1 MIETLPFPVVAIL
14 VWLYAAFLTMVV
26 VCSLFAIAWIAVR
39 VCEFLF
45 PSLK

>member
-1 MIETLPFPVVAIL
+1 MIETLPFPVVVIL
-14 VWLYAAFLTMVV
+14 AWLYAAFLTTVIL
-26 VCSLFAIAWIAVR
+26 CSLCAMVKVAVR

>member
-14 VWLYAAFLTMVV
+14 AWLYAAFLTTVV
-26 VCSLFAIAWIAVR
+26 VCSLCTMVWIAVR